1 MESTECKLE
10 ATSLIKRLE
19 EDPNL
24 IGINSKCIRTSTII
38 FRYLPYKEIQE
49 VK

>member
-1 MESTECKLE
+1 LE
-10 ATSLIKRLE
+10 ATSLIKRLGG
-19 EDPNL
+19 DLNL

-38 FRYLPYKEIQE
+38 FKYHPFKEIQE

>member
-1 MESTECKLE
+1 MESMECKLE
-10 ATSLIKRLE
+10 AISQIKRQE
-19 EDPNL
+19 EDPSL

-38 FRYLPYKEIQE
+38 FKYLLYKGIQE